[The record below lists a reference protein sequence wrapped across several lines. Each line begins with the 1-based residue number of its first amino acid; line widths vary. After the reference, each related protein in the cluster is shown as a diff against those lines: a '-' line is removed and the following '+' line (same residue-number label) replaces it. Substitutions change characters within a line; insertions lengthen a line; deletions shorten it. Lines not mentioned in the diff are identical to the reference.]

1 MTPGHPRLAV
11 ALQYDAPGAP
21 RVVASGRGHV
31 GEKIVTA
38 AEAHGVPLEHNP
50 LLAEALSKVELDTEI
65 PERLFLA
72 VAEVLAFLMRESG
85 ERHSPDG
92 VLSQPR

>member
-1 MTPGHPRLAV
+1 MSNDRRLAV

-21 RVVASGRGHV
+21 RVVAAGRGLV
-31 GEKIVTA
+31 GEKIIAA

-65 PERLFLA
+65 PERLYLA
-72 VAEVLAFLMRESG
+72 VAEILAFLMREG
-85 ERHSPDG
+85 PGPD
-92 VLSQPR
+92 SK

>member
-1 MTPGHPRLAV
+1 MSNDRRLAV
-11 ALQYDAPGAP
+11 ALQYEAPGAP
-21 RVVASGRGHV
+21 RVVAAGRGLV
-31 GEKIVTA
+31 GEKIIAA

-72 VAEVLAFLMRESG
+72 VAEILAFLMREG
-85 ERHSPDG
+85 PAPD
-92 VLSQPR
+92 SK